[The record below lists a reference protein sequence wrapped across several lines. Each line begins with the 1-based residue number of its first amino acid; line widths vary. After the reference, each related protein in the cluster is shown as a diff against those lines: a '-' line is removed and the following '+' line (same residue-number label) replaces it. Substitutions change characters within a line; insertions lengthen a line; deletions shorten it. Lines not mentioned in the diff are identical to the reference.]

1 MLQILIYHAVSL
13 SIPGSVDRP
22 PWFGIP
28 LNIGSVNT
36 EKYEYMP
43 QPDSMQVGDIP
54 TVVLWYWQQF
64 VLGVYYQ
71 FRYL

>member
-1 MLQILIYHAVSL
+1 MSQTLIYHAVSL

-36 EKYEYMP
+36 EIHGYML

-54 TVVLWYWQQF
+54 TLVL
-64 VLGVYYQ
+64 
-71 FRYL
+71 